1 MKSRARKAWIVAG
14 LVAAGAW
21 VPALAEER
29 VLLDARTL
37 AEWEFVTPEKT
48 AALDGVCVA
57 QPDGSLAFAG
67 KPTGFVATKASYENY
82 RLHVEW
88 RWTEKPGNGGV
99 LLHIASGPKDRAWPL
114 SFQVQTKHKSVGDL
128 LPMAGASFAEAIT
141 SAPGAAAARVRV
153 ASDSER
159 PAGEWNTAEIVCR
172 DGEISVAINGVAQ
185 NHVTGASLR
194 EGRIGLQFEGAPFA
208 VRAMRIEPLATVQ

>member
-48 AALDGVCVA
+48 AALDGICLPQA
-57 QPDGSLAFAG
+57 DGSLTFAG

-128 LPMAGASFAEAIT
+128 LPMAGATFAEAIT
-141 SAPGAAAARVRV
+141 SAPGAAAARVR
-153 ASDSER
+153 AGADSEQ
-159 PAGEWNTAEIVCR
+159 PAGEWNRADIVCR
-172 DGEISVAINGVAQ
+172 DGEISVTINGVAQ
-185 NHVTGASLR
+185 NHVTGASLHS
-194 EGRIGLQFEGAPFA
+194 GRIGLQFEGAPFA
-208 VRAMRIEPLATVQ
+208 VRAVRIESLPAAK

>member
-1 MKSRARKAWIVAG
+1 MKSRAHKAWIVA
-14 LVAAGAW
+14 AW
-21 VPALAEER
+21 VAGWSLIPAWAGEQ
-29 VLLDARTL
+29 VLLGARML

-57 QPDGSLAFAG
+57 QPDGSLTLAG
-67 KPTGFVATKASYENY
+67 KPTGFIATKASYENY

-128 LPMAGASFAEAIT
+128 LPMAGATFAEPIT
-141 SAPGAAAARVRV
+141 SAAGAAAARGH
-153 ASDSER
+153 AAADSEK
-159 PAGEWNTAEIVCR
+159 PAGEWNSADIVCR
-172 DGEISVAINGVAQ
+172 DGEISVTINGVAQ
-185 NHVTGASLR
+185 NHVTGTSLR
-194 EGRIGLQFEGAPFA
+194 AGRIGLQFEGAPFA
-208 VRAMRIEPLATVQ
+208 VRAVRVESLAAAR